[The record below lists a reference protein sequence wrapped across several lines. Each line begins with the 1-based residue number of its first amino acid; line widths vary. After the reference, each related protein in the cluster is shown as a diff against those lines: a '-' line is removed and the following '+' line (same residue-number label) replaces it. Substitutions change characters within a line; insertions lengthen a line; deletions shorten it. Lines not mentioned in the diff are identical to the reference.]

1 MHPFHSAR
9 EKEETRVGDDR
20 LSYLKGT
27 NEKCESEISL
37 VDVDLQGKRV
47 SDSST
52 YKRWNLGACASKI
65 LDLQFPIAWKPIENR
80 EGKNKTVSH
89 PDGRSRC
96 RTLLVT
102 VTEADE
108 FADGKLEKTWL
119 ERAASARRPRGDQRR
134 RNSDV
139 GGAGGERYCFY
150 LHRRGDGSWCTD
162 VCGWY
167 LGAARRGW
175 LAGTAA
181 QFPDVAVTPYHPAC
195 PPPESQ

>member
-1 MHPFHSAR
+1 MVEFRCMCIQNSRSA
-9 EKEETRVGDDR
+9 
-20 LSYLKGT
+20 
-27 NEKCESEISL
+27 
-37 VDVDLQGKRV
+37 V
-47 SDSST
+47 SDSVE
-52 YKRWNLGACASKI
+52 A
-65 LDLQFPIAWKPIENR
+65 DR
-80 EGKNKTVSH
+80 EQGGKNKTVSH

-134 RNSDV
+134 RYSDV

-162 VCGWY
+162 VCGWC

-195 PPPESQ
+195 PPPESQWSELAS

>member
-1 MHPFHSAR
+1 M
-9 EKEETRVGDDR
+9 
-20 LSYLKGT
+20 
-27 NEKCESEISL
+27 
-37 VDVDLQGKRV
+37 
-47 SDSST
+47 
-52 YKRWNLGACASKI
+52 
-65 LDLQFPIAWKPIENR
+65 
-80 EGKNKTVSH
+80 SH

-102 VTEADE
+102 VTQADG
-108 FADGKLEKTWL
+108 FAAGKLEKTWL

-162 VCGWY
+162 ACGWH

-195 PPPESQ
+195 PPPESQWFCRRGRRFALASEPASLPTLTLQDLLHKIHNGKTAHLLCRTIELTGPPETRTIVTKPLCIF